1 VMVGMTAFWG
11 TMSMATCGKPASA
24 RVHPS
29 STQSHVRSGLLGV
42 DRMRAI
48 SSETYWCERE
58 LVGTPVVKL
67 LLPGCAPCDVPSQNV
82 VQSVYYRVIRGD
94 KRCLQ

>member
-1 VMVGMTAFWG
+1 MVGMTAFWG

-24 RVHPS
+24 RVH
-29 STQSHVRSGLLGV
+29 RSKASQYAIPRAIWV

-48 SSETYWCERE
+48 SSEIYGASESF
-58 LVGTPVVKL
+58 LPHPVVKL